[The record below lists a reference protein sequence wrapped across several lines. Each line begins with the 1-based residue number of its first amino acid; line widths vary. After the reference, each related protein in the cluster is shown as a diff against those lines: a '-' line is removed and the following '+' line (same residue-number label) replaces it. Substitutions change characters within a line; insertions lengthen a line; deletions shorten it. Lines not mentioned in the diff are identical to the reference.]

1 MKTALAILAVL
12 ALVWPAAASAQN
24 FEAAAEKA
32 TPVTRLDDVV
42 WAFTGACTA
51 GDDLHQRQCRLV
63 RDKRAKELTG
73 AVLFVEGETA
83 ALELTKW
90 SPQKK
95 SLGITVTSC
104 IRCAG
109 IEVEGR
115 KWLVIGS
122 GAAPRFEGP
131 KLRTHVLHDA
141 TQTFKDEASAT
152 AWTKSLE
159 NARVQ
164 YIVKVPDKPKW
175 NVNGRDGLSFEIVG
189 FRVISPCDGTIVA
202 SSPLSAGLPPDKKAC
217 NGEPVVTDL
226 PPEGGKPAQ
235 LPDALTGAMI
245 KQAMQPVVDAANACF
260 ARNKVSGKAKLVMTI
275 GADGTILEYE
285 QQGELV
291 GTPTATCI
299 DTAVKKITFPKTQ
312 KPKTKVGF
320 PIVLQ

>member
-175 NVNGRDGLSFEIVG
+175 SVNGRDGLSFEIVG

-202 SSPLSAGLPPDKKAC
+202 SSPLSAGLPPDTKAC
-217 NGEPVVTDL
+217 SGAPVVAD
-226 PPEGGKPAQ
+226 PAPEGGKPEQ
-235 LPDALTGAMI
+235 LPEALTGPMI
-245 KQAMQPVVDAANACF
+245 KQAMQPVMDAASACF
-260 ARNKVSGKAKLVMTI
+260 QRYKVSGKAKLVMQI
-275 GADGTILEYE
+275 AADGTLLEYE
-285 QQGELV
+285 QQGEFV
-291 GTPTATCI
+291 GTQTATCI
-299 DTAVKKITFPKTQ
+299 DTAVKKVTFPKTQ
-312 KPKTKVGF
+312 RPNTKVGF

>member
-1 MKTALAILAVL
+1 MKVALAILAVL
-12 ALVWPAAASAQN
+12 VPAIASAQN

-32 TPVTRLDDVV
+32 TAVGRLDDVV

-51 GDDLHQRQCRLV
+51 GDDLQQRQCRLV

-73 AVLFVEGETA
+73 ALLFLEGETA

-115 KWLVIGS
+115 KWLVVGS
-122 GAAPRFEGP
+122 GAPPRFEGS
-131 KLRTHVLHDA
+131 KVRTHVLHDS
-141 TQTFKDEASAT
+141 TQMFKDEASAT

-217 NGEPVVTDL
+217 NGEPVVRDL